1 MFAGNEPY
9 PVVTDIPVFV
19 GDRIAQLDE
28 RMSPII
34 GIEGIKQQLFEPLLI
49 EIVQRLFILIAFRIH
64 DFEAPRHDEPFALLD
79 TPRQMQIDRHVT
91 VDVVQPLPVRAVDVD
106 SHLPGVPPVPDVLAG
121 KRIGSAME
129 IDDYFLEPSLVVFLR
144 QIEIP
149 VRRVQHV
156 VGPVR
161 EKSAE
166 KTFNI
171 HSGYQLCLSLRCE
184 LYAKVSPV
192 GVPSLST
199 TSGRSGM
206 IPPARTP
213 SSHLMARL

>member
-34 GIEGIKQQLFEPLLI
+34 GIEGIKQQLFEPLLV

-64 DFEAPRHDEPFALLD
+64 DFEAPCHDEPFALLD

-91 VDVVQPLPVRAVDVD
+91 VDVIQSLPVRAVDVD
-106 SHLPGVPPVPDVLAG
+106 GHLPGVTPVPDVLAG
-121 KRIGSAME
+121 ERIGSAME

-171 HSGYQLCLSLRCE
+171 HSGYQLCLSLGCE

-206 IPPARTP
+206 IPPACTP